1 MIMPKSLAIQKE
13 GHQLRLR
20 VKLIAINLHARR
32 RKENPA
38 VENANPDAIRRNPA
52 QKVNVKNRIPAQR
65 KILRAKKEKNPA
77 PIKKRTV
84 LRKSGR
90 SNILFPSYFPIPAL
104 KS

>member
-1 MIMPKSLAIQKE
+1 MPKSLAIQKE

-20 VKLIAINLHARR
+20 VNLIAINLHATRR
-32 RKENPA
+32 MENPA

-77 PIKKRTV
+77 PIKKRTF

-104 KS
+104 KP